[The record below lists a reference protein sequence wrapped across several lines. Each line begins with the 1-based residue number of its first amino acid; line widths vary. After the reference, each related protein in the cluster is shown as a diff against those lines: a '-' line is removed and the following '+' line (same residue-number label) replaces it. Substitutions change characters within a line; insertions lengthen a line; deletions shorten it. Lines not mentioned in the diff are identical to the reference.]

1 MALGDIL
8 VSGVGPQ
15 PPSTGAAVPVATAI
29 GPGALF
35 DTSHN
40 CMACHNGLTTSAGED
55 ISFGSGWR
63 ATMMAN
69 SSRDPYWQAAVRREA
84 LDHPAAAEE
93 IEDEC
98 ATCHMPMARTQAMA
112 NGRKGKVFAHLPVGS
127 VDTGDARL
135 AADGVSCTMCH
146 QMTAER
152 FGTRASFTG
161 GFVVTTIDP
170 PGGRPIFGPYPVDA
184 GRTGIMHSATGFAPV
199 ESQHVRQ
206 SEMCATCHTV
216 YTKPRGPN
224 GDVLGEFPEQVPYLE
239 WRHSAF
245 REERSCQSCHMP
257 VVTEPVRFSSVL
269 GEMREGVA
277 RHAFRGGNFFMLRML
292 NRYRTEL
299 GVEALPQELEA
310 SARATIEHLQ
320 TETATVTVDR
330 AEYSAGRLR
339 VDVAVQNL
347 SGHKLPTA
355 YPSRRAWLHVT
366 VRDGTDAVVFE
377 SGGTTPEGVIRG
389 NDNDAD
395 ATRAEPHHT
404 EITRADAVQI
414 YESVMV
420 DPSGAIT
427 TGLLKATGYV
437 KDNRLL
443 PRGFDKATAAK
454 DIAVHGAASTDGDF
468 SAGGDRVRYTIDTTG
483 ADGPYTVDVTLNFQP
498 IGYRWARN
506 LKDYDAP
513 ETRRFVSYFESMSS
527 ASTAVL
533 AKTRAIV
540 QGENTAAG
548 KGAPGAV
555 R

>member
-1 MALGDIL
+1 MHKLLIFAASSGWLL
-8 VSGVGPQ
+8 TLTFVSATGSPQ
-15 PPSTGAAVPVATAI
+15 PSVAPAGVRAI
-29 GPGALF
+29 GPGAIF
-35 DTSHN
+35 ATSHN

-55 ISFGSGWR
+55 ISIGTNWR

-69 SSRDPYWQAAVRREA
+69 SSRNPYWQAAVRREVM
-84 LDHPAAAEE
+84 DHPTAAAE
-93 IEDEC
+93 IENEC

-112 NGRKGKVFAHLPVGS
+112 GGRNGEVFAHLPVGE
-127 VDTGDARL
+127 VDTEEARL

-146 QMTAER
+146 QITAER
-152 FGTRASFTG
+152 FGTPASFTG
-161 GFVVTTIDP
+161 GFVVNTAEP
-170 PGGRPIFGPYPVDA
+170 PGRRSIFGPYSVDA
-184 GRTGIMHSATGFAPV
+184 GRTGVMHSATGFVPV
-199 ESQHVRQ
+199 ESQHIRQ
-206 SEMCATCHTV
+206 SEMCATCHTL
-216 YTKPRGPN
+216 YTKARGPN
-224 GDVLGEFPEQVPYLE
+224 GDVLGKFPEQVPYLE

-269 GEMREGVA
+269 GELRDGVA

-320 TETATVTVDR
+320 TATATVAVER
-330 AEYSAGRLR
+330 AESSGGRLV
-339 VDVAVQNL
+339 VDVSVQNL

-355 YPSRRAWLHVT
+355 YPSRRAWLHLT
-366 VRDGTDAVVFE
+366 VRDGKGSVVFE
-377 SGGTTPEGVIRG
+377 SGGVTSEGLIRG

-395 ATRAEPHHT
+395 ATRAEPHYT

-427 TGLLKATGYV
+427 TGLLKATAYV

-443 PRGFDKATAAK
+443 PRGFNKATAVK
-454 DIAVHGAASTDGDF
+454 DIAVHGAASTDNDF
-468 SAGGDRVRYTIDTTG
+468 SAGGDRIRYVIET
-483 ADGPYTVDVTLNFQP
+483 ARASGPYTVDVELNFQP
-498 IGYRWARN
+498 IGYRWAQN
-506 LKDYDAP
+506 LKNYDAP

-527 ASTAVL
+527 SSTAVL
-533 AKTRAIV
+533 AKARASV
-540 QGENTAAG
+540 
-548 KGAPGAV
+548 APE
-555 R
+555 